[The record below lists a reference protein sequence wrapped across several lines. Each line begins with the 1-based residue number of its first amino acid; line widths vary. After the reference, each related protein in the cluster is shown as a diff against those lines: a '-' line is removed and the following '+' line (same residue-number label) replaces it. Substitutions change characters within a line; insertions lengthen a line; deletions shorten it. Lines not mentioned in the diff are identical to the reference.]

1 MSTSRFEAALKS
13 AQGIPEGKK
22 KYKLTASLVVPR
34 LLAFPSLLATVDF
47 SEPSSSCFMPFVQ
60 GAAFSSS
67 VRVETAY
74 SILGKLPQVLIS
86 PSGKWSGQR
95 TNRGQVGS
103 KESYEDN
110 QGSLIEITSG
120 LSVKD
125 GWSFS
130 QGWVRDRGFRAE
142 ESA

>member
-1 MSTSRFEAALKS
+1 
-13 AQGIPEGKK
+13 
-22 KYKLTASLVVPR
+22 
-34 LLAFPSLLATVDF
+34 
-47 SEPSSSCFMPFVQ
+47 MPFVQ

-74 SILGKLPQVLIS
+74 SILGKQEALPQVLIS